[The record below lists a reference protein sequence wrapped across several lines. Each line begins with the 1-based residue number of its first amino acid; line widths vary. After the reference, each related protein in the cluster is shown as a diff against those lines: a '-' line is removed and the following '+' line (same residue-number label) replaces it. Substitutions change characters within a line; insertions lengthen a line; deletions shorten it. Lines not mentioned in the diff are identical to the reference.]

1 MRTKNQQRGLT
12 FLGLL
17 FVGIILAFAGVV
29 VAQVVPTYIEYMAV
43 QKATDKAAATGNTVS
58 EIRASFD
65 RAAQIDDIRTISG
78 SDLEVTKQGDRVV
91 VSFNYS
97 REIHLFGPAY
107 LVMKYQGSSK

>member
-1 MRTKNQQRGLT
+1 MRTQHQQRGLT
-12 FLGLL
+12 FVGLL

-43 QKATDKAAATGNTVS
+43 QKATDKAAASGNTVA
-58 EIRASFD
+58 EIRAAFD

-78 SDLEVTKQGDRVV
+78 RDLEISKQGDRVV
-91 VSFNYS
+91 VAFDYS

-107 LVMKYQGSSK
+107 LVMKYQGRSK